1 MAENPKV
8 FISYSH
14 DSPEHKRW
22 VSELAARLRHN
33 GIDAI
38 LDQWDLG
45 LGDDVT
51 QFMERG
57 IVNTDRVLVICTDE
71 YVSKA
76 NAAKGGVGYERMI
89 VTTQLME
96 DLGTDKFIPIIRQ
109 ASGKEKMP
117 KFLGVRFYADFR
129 DDRQFDAVC
138 EKLIRELHE
147 MPIVEKPPLGK
158 SPFPPVESDAQL
170 TEIPEEVKSPS
181 VVYTTASK
189 LVRAGDI
196 LGWRQL
202 IKEIRKPIFKD
213 LVQWRQDELDNQKPE
228 SKEQLVQVVDKAVN
242 IISPLMVVALVG
254 VESGREEFR
263 DQKSLLDDLLNITG
277 WNNNITGWNRSGDN
291 VWIDIPSALGYVYH
305 GLHGSI
311 SLSTNQMNIALNLSR
326 VKIVDL
332 YKTESDQLWE
342 RRDLMGWADSFGPSC
357 IEAWNYLANAYE
369 RWEWLSRI
377 FENKQEY
384 RTVLVAYY
392 MALNIHELASII
404 ASGQQDTLNR
414 SFNSMSPFGF
424 NVPLTFMSEEQ
435 GINQR
440 ATSLL
445 IRNPEALTEL
455 WTGLNVTREQIE
467 ISWRNWVSLFGV
479 WLRNVYGFSSHG
491 EEIRAR
497 NIVHHK
503 NFFEML

>member
-1 MAENPKV
+1 MTENPKV

-14 DSPEHKRW
+14 DSPEHKQW
-22 VSELAARLRHN
+22 VSELAARLRRN

-45 LGDDVT
+45 LGDDIT
-51 QFMERG
+51 RFMERG
-57 IVNTDRVLVICTDE
+57 IVNADRVLVICTDE
-71 YVSKA
+71 YVNKA
-76 NAAKGGVGYERMI
+76 NAAEGGVGYERMI
-89 VTTQLME
+89 VNAELVQN
-96 DLGTDKFIPIIRQ
+96 LGTDKFIPIIRE
-109 ASGKEKMP
+109 ASGKEKTP
-117 KFLGVRFYADFR
+117 TFLGTRVYADFR
-129 DDRQFDAVC
+129 NDSQFDAEC
-138 EKLIRELHE
+138 EKLMRELHK
-147 MPIVEKPPLGK
+147 MPIIEKPPLGK
-158 SPFPPVESDAQL
+158 NPFSPAELETQL
-170 TEIPEEVKSPS
+170 TEIPEEVKSAIE
-181 VVYTTASK
+181 VYKTASK
-189 LVRAGDI
+189 LVRAGDT

-228 SKEQLVQVVDKAVN
+228 SKEQLVRVVDKAVN

-277 WNNNITGWNRSGDN
+277 WNRNGNN

-311 SLSTNQMNIALNLSR
+311 SLSTNQMDIALNLSR
-326 VKIVDL
+326 AKIL
-332 YKTESDQLWE
+332 NPYKTESDQLWE

-369 RWEWLSRI
+369 KWEWLSRL

-440 ATSLL
+440 AASLL

-467 ISWRNWVSLFGV
+467 ISWRNWVSLFGI
-479 WLRNVYGFSSHG
+479 WLRNVYGFPSRG

-497 NIVHHK
+497 NIVHHQD
-503 NFFEML
+503 FFQKL

>member
-1 MAENPKV
+1 MTENPKV

-14 DSPEHKRW
+14 DSSEHKQW

-45 LGDDVT
+45 LGDDIT
-51 QFMERG
+51 RFMQRC
-57 IVNTDRVLVICTDE
+57 IVDADRVLVVCTDK

-76 NAAKGGVGYERMI
+76 NAGEGGTGYESMI
-89 VTTQLME
+89 VNAELVQ

-109 ASGKEKMP
+109 ASGKKKTP
-117 KFLGVRFYADFR
+117 IFLGTRFYADFR
-129 DDRQFDAVC
+129 NDNQFDAEC

-158 SPFPPVESDAQL
+158 SPFRSVEPDPQL
-170 TEIPEEVKSPS
+170 IEIPEEVKSAS
-181 VVYTTASK
+181 AAYTTASK
-189 LVRAGDI
+189 LVRAGDT
-196 LGWRQL
+196 LGWREL
-202 IKEIRKPIFKD
+202 IKKIREPIFKS

-228 SKEQLVQVVDKAVN
+228 SKEQLVQVVDRAIEIV
-242 IISPLMVVALVG
+242 SPLMAIALIG

-277 WNNNITGWNRSGDN
+277 WNRSGYEAW
-291 VWIDIPSALGYVYH
+291 VDIPSALGYVYH

-311 SLSTNQMNIALNLSR
+311 SLSTNQMDIALNLSR
-326 VKIVDL
+326 VKIPDRYITKPPQV
-332 YKTESDQLWE
+332 WE
-342 RRDLMGWADSFGPSC
+342 KSDLMGWANSFGPSC
-357 IEAWNYLANAYE
+357 IEGWNYLVNAYE
-369 RWEWLSRI
+369 REQWKWLHLI
-377 FENKQEY
+377 FENDQEY
-384 RTVLVAYY
+384 RTALVAYY

-414 SFNSMSPFGF
+414 NFNSMSPFGF

-440 ATSLL
+440 ATSVLL
-445 IRNPEALTEL
+445 RNPEALAEL
-455 WTGLNVTREQIE
+455 WNSLNVRREQIE

-479 WLRNVYGFSSHG
+479 WLRNVYGFASHG

-503 NFFEML
+503 DFFHQL